1 MTIQPTINEQIAA
14 ALGDTNGS
22 YELLIGSHICDALGI
37 EPTHRGRLLLA
48 PNVSPEPIEWD
59 RASSAK
65 AGVERGHA
73 AEILAALTE
82 GP

>member
-1 MTIQPTINEQIAA
+1 MTIQPAINEKIAA

-22 YELLIGSHICDALGI
+22 YERLIGSHICDALGI
-37 EPTHRGRLLLA
+37 DPTHRGRLLPA
-48 PNVSPEPIEWD
+48 SNVSPEAIEWL
-59 RASSAK
+59 RTSSAK

-82 GP
+82 GT